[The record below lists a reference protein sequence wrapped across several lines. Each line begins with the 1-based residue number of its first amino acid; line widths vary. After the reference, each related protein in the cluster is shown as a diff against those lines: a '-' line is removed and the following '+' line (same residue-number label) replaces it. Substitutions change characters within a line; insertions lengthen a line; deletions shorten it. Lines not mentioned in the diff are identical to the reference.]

1 MSLLKIKYK
10 FLGEED
16 NDKAIEMN
24 KIKYI
29 IYL

>member
-10 FLGEED
+10 FLGED
-16 NDKAIEMN
+16 DDDKAIEMN